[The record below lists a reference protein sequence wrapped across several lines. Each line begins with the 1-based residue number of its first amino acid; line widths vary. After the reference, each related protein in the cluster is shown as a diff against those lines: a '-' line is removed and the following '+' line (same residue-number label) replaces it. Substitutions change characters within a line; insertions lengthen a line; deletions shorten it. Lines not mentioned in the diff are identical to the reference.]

1 LTNLLGGPA
10 MNSKLNLNI
19 REKHGLVYQIQAT
32 YTSFEDSGY
41 ATIYFSAD
49 EKKRERVIKLV
60 QDELRQF
67 CQKGISQDSLDKAI
81 RQFTGNVLLQHDN
94 RQNLLHFYLKELFHP
109 VVTDT
114 EGYLKKIRAV
124 TPEQIQTSALKYLQP
139 DKLSVIQYL
148 PES

>member
-1 LTNLLGGPA
+1 
-10 MNSKLNLNI
+10 
-19 REKHGLVYQIQAT
+19 
-32 YTSFEDSGY
+32 
-41 ATIYFSAD
+41 
-49 EKKRERVIKLV
+49 
-60 QDELRQF
+60 
-67 CQKGISQDSLDKAI
+67 
-81 RQFTGNVLLQHDN
+81 LLQHDN